1 MWRVGCSGNDQTA
14 RVDALEARP
23 PRIAKKALKNTMF
36 SFSRL
41 NRPSRPT
48 AKKTPKLGVLSLE
61 ERITPYSVSGNKWE
75 NQALITVS
83 FVPDGTIV
91 NGVASNLQAAFNT
104 KFGSTAAWQKVFKE
118 AAQVWAAQ
126 TNINFNFV
134 TDSGANSGSGNFRQG
149 DTAFGDIRIGG
160 YNYGTGVT
168 TLAQAYMPPLVNN
181 YSVAGDVI
189 FNTGQTFNIGSTY
202 NLFTVA
208 AHEFG
213 HALGLNHGASNSVMK
228 STYPG
233 NLTALSTDDING
245 IKAIYSAGAV
255 RTKDTYDNTANN
267 TYATASVVTSS
278 INSSSKSF
286 VLNSL
291 DLTTSTDV
299 DWYRFVVPSGAATTL
314 KVSAIATGLSLLNP
328 SVQIYSST
336 SSTTAL
342 ATQTGSTY
350 GGTVSTVRSGITAGQ
365 TYYVR
370 VYSTDAKAAFKTGR
384 YALMVNMGTAADP
397 VPTYY
402 GTQIANGSPLS
413 TGGGVAITAGIET
426 MVNSS
431 SSASHSQGLN
441 LSLPIK
447 FACSV
452 ATTNVPVGKPAIAAD
467 ANGNYVVTWTSAG
480 QDGDQ
485 GGIFAR
491 RFDSTGDPLGD
502 EFRVNTTITGDQ
514 VSPAIAMRDTGD
526 FVITWASKGQDGN
539 GWGIYAQRF
548 NATGSLQGGEFLVNS
563 VTAGDQLTP
572 KVSFDNLKGNFA
584 VAWSSLGQVV
594 TGSWGV
600 FAKIYDA
607 SGNVVTGDFKANNV
621 TTGDQFAPQIGY
633 DLLGNLV
640 IAWSSQ
646 KQFSATS
653 GWDIYCRLFK
663 ANGAPVTAEAL
674 VNNTTAGDQ
683 NLTSMSITPAG
694 DWVLTWT
701 GDSAT
706 GKDIYAKRYGT
717 AGMGKGPEFMVNSTL
732 TGDQAEPSVTSDKYD
747 NLYVTWSSYN
757 QDSSGDWGVYGQQ
770 YSTSGAPINGEFR
783 VNTTTSGHQKNP
795 TAIMDSAG
803 YLTVIWGGT
812 GSGDSD
818 GVFKQRYSVTTSQEK
833 PPEGDILEVG
843 TPPAKRKAAPARS
856 RRTRAVIAAPAPRPT
871 HPPED
876 DHHHHSMIPHSG
888 QPAAHRPLARTV
900 SAPSTAAST
909 PSSAMTTQTASGE
922 SSSGANTAAND
933 LFVWLAAPAKQ
944 TSRPA

>member
-1 MWRVGCSGNDQTA
+1 M
-14 RVDALEARP
+14 
-23 PRIAKKALKNTMF
+23 
-36 SFSRL
+36 
-41 NRPSRPT
+41 
-48 AKKTPKLGVLSLE
+48 
-61 ERITPYSVSGNKWE
+61 
-75 NQALITVS
+75 
-83 FVPDGTIV
+83 
-91 NGVASNLQAAFNT
+91 
-104 KFGSTAAWQKVFKE
+104 
-118 AAQVWAAQ
+118 
-126 TNINFNFV
+126 
-134 TDSGANSGSGNFRQG
+134 
-149 DTAFGDIRIGG
+149 
-160 YNYGTGVT
+160 
-168 TLAQAYMPPLVNN
+168 
-181 YSVAGDVI
+181 
-189 FNTGQTFNIGSTY
+189 
-202 NLFTVA
+202 
-208 AHEFG
+208 
-213 HALGLNHGASNSVMK
+213 
-228 STYPG
+228 
-233 NLTALSTDDING
+233 
-245 IKAIYSAGAV
+245 
-255 RTKDTYDNTANN
+255 
-267 TYATASVVTSS
+267 
-278 INSSSKSF
+278 
-286 VLNSL
+286 
-291 DLTTSTDV
+291 
-299 DWYRFVVPSGAATTL
+299 
-314 KVSAIATGLSLLNP
+314 
-328 SVQIYSST
+328 
-336 SSTTAL
+336 
-342 ATQTGSTY
+342 
-350 GGTVSTVRSGITAGQ
+350 
-365 TYYVR
+365 
-370 VYSTDAKAAFKTGR
+370 
-384 YALMVNMGTAADP
+384 
-397 VPTYY
+397 
-402 GTQIANGSPLS
+402 
-413 TGGGVAITAGIET
+413 
-426 MVNSS
+426 
-431 SSASHSQGLN
+431 
-441 LSLPIK
+441 
-447 FACSV
+447 
-452 ATTNVPVGKPAIAAD
+452 
-467 ANGNYVVTWTSAG
+467 
-480 QDGDQ
+480 
-485 GGIFAR
+485 
-491 RFDSTGDPLGD
+491 
-502 EFRVNTTITGDQ
+502 
-514 VSPAIAMRDTGD
+514 
-526 FVITWASKGQDGN
+526 
-539 GWGIYAQRF
+539 
-548 NATGSLQGGEFLVNS
+548 
-563 VTAGDQLTP
+563 
-572 KVSFDNLKGNFA
+572 
-584 VAWSSLGQVV
+584 
-594 TGSWGV
+594 
-600 FAKIYDA
+600 
-607 SGNVVTGDFKANNV
+607 VTGDFKANNV

-856 RRTRAVIAAPAPRPT
+856 RRTRAVIAPPAPRPT